1 MVPERVRM
9 SNGGEALEDVIGRG
23 EEEELPEFRNGAFE
37 VDGGVGG
44 EERGLVNSE
53 FLNEYVQRGEIGR
66 HTMRELIGSIR
77 VVPSR
82 EFQCSE
88 VCWVLL
94 VSVVHCFCS
103 LFLTLLR
110 KSVLAVD

>member
-44 EERGLVNSE
+44 ETY
-53 FLNEYVQRGEIGR
+53 NEGAD
-66 HTMRELIGSIR
+66 R
-77 VVPSR
+77 VDSGCA
-82 EFQCSE
+82 E
-88 VCWVLL
+88 
-94 VSVVHCFCS
+94 
-103 LFLTLLR
+103 
-110 KSVLAVD
+110 